1 MKKLT
6 LAALA
11 LAAATVA
18 FADDI
23 TPDSYRDTPSLKTR
37 QQVVAEREQAKRDG
51 SIKVWSISYNQ
62 FANVK
67 TTTTRGAVRAET
79 RAAVASGQID
89 AFNGEDSGS
98 FALARGNAR
107 VRDTGAVVA
116 GTTLRTA
123 Q

>member
-11 LAAATVA
+11 LAATTVA

-23 TPDSYRDTPSLKTR
+23 TPDTYRDTQSLKTR
-37 QQVVAEREQAKRDG
+37 QQVVAERDQAKRDG

-67 TTTTRGAVRAET
+67 TTTTRSAVRAET
-79 RAAVASGQID
+79 KAAVASGEID
-89 AFNGEDSGS
+89 AFTGEDSGS
-98 FALARGNAR
+98 FALARGNGR
-107 VRDTGAVVA
+107 VHDSRSVVA